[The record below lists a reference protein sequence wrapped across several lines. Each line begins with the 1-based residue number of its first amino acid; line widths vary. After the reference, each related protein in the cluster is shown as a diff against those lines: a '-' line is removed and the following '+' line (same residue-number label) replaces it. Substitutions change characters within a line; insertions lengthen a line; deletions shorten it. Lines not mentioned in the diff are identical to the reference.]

1 VKTPL
6 VAIFAVL
13 TLGSAHAAKYA
24 GEFMYVG
31 AGARALAMGG
41 AFSAISNDGT
51 AGYWNPAGLTATTGQ
66 TASFMHSERFG
77 GLIAYDYLAYT
88 RKLVTDALGASLFRT
103 DLGSIANTG
112 NLQWYDTG
120 ADGVFGQDGQGEP
133 GDSGN
138 DDYDPDTNP
147 GGTEGNNEWDPGEE
161 IIYDEGRITWQ
172 SASDNALYLSWARP
186 LSEDFSIGANVKM
199 VYRDLMDYSAWGLGL
214 DAALLWKPT
223 TAFSVGLN
231 LQDITG
237 THLFWNNGH
246 TEVVNPTAKVGT
258 AFSIPLSKFSSVLTV
273 GLDGDFRF
281 EGRKYSAQY
290 SRGEVSLDTR
300 AGIELL
306 IRDTVGIRLGSS
318 EGNMTAGIGL
328 KIGLFGMPVTL
339 DYAWLGHDELEN
351 THRFSVGIGF

>member
-1 VKTPL
+1 MKALL
-6 VAIFAVL
+6 VAAFVIL
-13 TLGSAHAAKYA
+13 TASPALGAKYA

-31 AGARALAMGG
+31 AGARALGMGG
-41 AFSAISNDGT
+41 AFVAISDDGT
-51 AGYWNPAGLTATTGQ
+51 AGYWNPAGLSNMTGQ
-66 TASFMHSERFG
+66 NASFMHSERFG
-77 GLIAYDYLAYT
+77 GLISYDYLAYS
-88 RKLVTDALGASLFRT
+88 RRMGNDAIGASLFRT
-103 DLGSIANTG
+103 DLGRIANTN

-120 ADGVFGQDGQGEP
+120 SDGVFGEDGTGEP

-138 DDYDPDTNP
+138 DDFDPELNP
-147 GGTEGNNEWDPGEE
+147 GGTEGNGQWDPGEE

-186 LSEDFSIGANVKM
+186 LTDNLSLGANVKM
-199 VYRDLMDYSAWGLGL
+199 VYRQLMDYSAWGLGL
-214 DAALLWKPT
+214 DAGLLWRPT
-223 TAFSVGLN
+223 RALSVGMN

-246 TEVVNPTAKVGT
+246 SEVVNPTAKLGT
-258 AFSIPLSKFSSVLTV
+258 AFTIPVTKFSSVLTV

-281 EGRKYSAQY
+281 EGRQYSAQY

-300 AGIELL
+300 AGLELL

-328 KIGLFGMPVTL
+328 KIGLFGKPVSL
-339 DYAWLGHDELEN
+339 DYAWLGHDQLDN
-351 THRFSVGIGF
+351 THRFSAGVGF